1 MARVS
6 AVLAVLLVA
15 ILLLLSV
22 SYAYAAVGASS
33 SSGGGSSGGGSSSS
47 SSGSGGGSGSPNQD
61 KITNQEC
68 NSSAQCT
75 PGFECFSFQGV
86 GARCAKP
93 GPCSY
98 HCRQGTVC
106 NITESD
112 PPQVECR
119 EIVPSVKSAFKCSEL
134 QTKKARL
141 KCRINLPE
149 ENEYDYLPEEC
160 RALSGASRGN
170 CTSNYQKVQ
179 KCWQFDRDE
188 RRFECARN
196 EFALK
201 NIANERAECEALGT
215 NKSSCMRQLR
225 EKVDA
230 YIKFRIYN
238 LEEKAGRLK
247 NKGVS
252 EARVV
257 DLVAALEDKKLAYNA
272 ADTKDEK
279 KKVLKEV
286 KELWRVFVEEAKMQI
301 KQQREMDK
309 EAKRSGN
316 ETKG

>member
-22 SYAYAAVGASS
+22 SYAYAAIGGGS
-33 SSGGGSSGGGSSSS
+33 SSGGGSSGGGSSG

-61 KITNQEC
+61 KITNQKC
-68 NSSAQCT
+68 NSSNQCT
-75 PGFECFSFQGV
+75 LGLECFYFQGM
-86 GARCAKP
+86 GARCAKQD
-93 GPCSY
+93 PCSY

-106 NITESD
+106 RITESV
-112 PPQVECR
+112 PPQVECK
-119 EIVPSVKSAFKCSEL
+119 ETEPTVKDKFKCSEL
-134 QTKKARL
+134 QTRKARL

-160 RALSGASRGN
+160 RALSGSARGN
-170 CTSNYQKVQ
+170 CTANYQKAQ

-215 NKSSCMRQLR
+215 NKSICMRQLR
-225 EKVDA
+225 EKVDLLV
-230 YIKFRIYN
+230 KFRIYN
-238 LEEKAGRLK
+238 LEDKAGRLK

-252 EARVV
+252 EDRVV
-257 DLVAALEDKKLAYNA
+257 DLIAALEDKKLAYNA
-272 ADTKDEK
+272 AGTKDGK

-286 KELWRVFVEEAKMQI
+286 RELWRVFVEEAKMQI
-301 KQQREMDK
+301 KQK
-309 EAKRSGN
+309 KAKGN
-316 ETKG
+316 ETG